1 MTTYVLGAGASH
13 QAGYPLCSELWPHM
27 TDWVSKTPSRNP
39 RFQEAI
45 DTVVRLNGPVTDVE
59 AAFTNLCLGHGAFA
73 ALAPTKLRTLARNIR
88 CCLQASFEK
97 ICKRGPPAG
106 RYAALA
112 KQLYERRRRC
122 NVQLRRCLGD

>member
-45 DTVVRLNGPVTDVE
+45 DPIVGLNGPFTDVE
-59 AAFTNLCLGHGAFA
+59 AAFIHRLPPS
-73 ALAPTKLRTLARNIR
+73 ALKTVRTTSPANIARMWATEDR
-88 CCLQASFEK
+88 KSVVEG
-97 ICKRGPPAG
+97 KR
-106 RYAALA
+106 
-112 KQLYERRRRC
+112 
-122 NVQLRRCLGD
+122 V

>member
-45 DTVVRLNGPVTDVE
+45 DTIVRLNGPVTDVE
-59 AAFTNLCLGHGAFA
+59 AAFIHRLPPSAFK
-73 ALAPTKLRTLARNIR
+73 TVRTTSPANIARMW
-88 CCLQASFEK
+88 ATDE
-97 ICKRGPPAG
+97 
-106 RYAALA
+106 
-112 KQLYERRRRC
+112 
-122 NVQLRRCLGD
+122 